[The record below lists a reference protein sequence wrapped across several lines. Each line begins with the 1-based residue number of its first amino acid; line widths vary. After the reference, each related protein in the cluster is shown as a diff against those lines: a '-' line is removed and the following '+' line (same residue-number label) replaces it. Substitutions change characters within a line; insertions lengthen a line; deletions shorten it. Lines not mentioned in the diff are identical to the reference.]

1 MPVRANATAVLTVEG
16 SPIAVREGQ
25 AFDVD
30 DPVVREF
37 PWLFT
42 DGVEEA
48 TARPGERRNTR
59 RKP

>member
-1 MPVRANATAVLTVEG
+1 
-16 SPIAVREGQ
+16 
-25 AFDVD
+25 
-30 DPVVREF
+30 VREF